1 MYYLKKNQG
10 FGIEEIQGISRSE
23 LNLSPRKCFLCDE
36 EARICSRG
44 QSHSFKDINRYFEK
58 KFEEYNLFL
67 KEKET
72 IAYEISQYALK
83 AMIAEVS
90 TMPSFGLV
98 SPCTMGS
105 HRDMDY
111 YTFID
116 SSFAIAPY
124 LMDMAMIGYSY
135 HQPKEIFEAIRFIG
149 MESEKAMFH
158 VTKGVNT
165 HKGMIFLLGIIV
177 AATMKAIYEQSDFH
191 CIEHILK
198 EMCANILDDFKDIQ
212 DKGELTHGERLFKEY
227 GFTGVRGEV
236 KSGLPVVFKE
246 VLPTYLESNLR
257 GHALYAQ
264 TLLELMARVEDST
277 IVHRQDIHKLREI
290 QGKSKEILKIGGL
303 NSKDGIKVAL
313 EFEEEC
319 IKANV
324 SPGGSAD
331 LLALIIFLG
340 EVYNKYFK

>member
-1 MYYLKKNQG
+1 
-10 FGIEEIQGISRSE
+10 
-23 LNLSPRKCFLCDE
+23 
-36 EARICSRG
+36 
-44 QSHSFKDINRYFEK
+44 
-58 KFEEYNLFL
+58 
-67 KEKET
+67 
-72 IAYEISQYALK
+72 
-83 AMIAEVS
+83 
-90 TMPSFGLV
+90 
-98 SPCTMGS
+98 
-105 HRDMDY
+105 MD
-111 YTFID
+111 
-116 SSFAIAPY
+116 
-124 LMDMAMIGYSY
+124 
-135 HQPKEIFEAIRFIG
+135 
-149 MESEKAMFH
+149 
-158 VTKGVNT
+158 
-165 HKGMIFLLGIIV
+165 GIIV
-177 AATMKAIYEQSDFH
+177 AATTKAIYDQCDFH
-191 CIEHILK
+191 YIEHILK

-236 KSGLPVVFKE
+236 KTGLPVVFKE
-246 VLPTYLESNLR
+246 VLPTYLESNLS

-303 NSKDGIKVAL
+303 NSEAGIEGAI
-313 EFEEEC
+313 EFEKEC